1 MERVDVEGVAV
12 EVVEV
17 INRVCLCGLSTETLC
32 IVVAGAVTYEYFVI
46 VFEASVVLVED
57 YVTPLNGV
65 LQVNVN
71 PWTNGA

>member
-1 MERVDVEGVAV
+1 
-12 EVVEV
+12 VVY
-17 INRVCLCGLSTETLC
+17 
-32 IVVAGAVTYEYFVI
+32 VAGAVTYEYFVI

-71 PWTNGA
+71 PWSNGA